1 MKCLLKYLYSHRL
14 PQTHSRPD
22 ETQTASREAAGRPQC
37 GFPAQG
43 SRNPGCPRRGFGA
56 ARLQTS
62 GVGCRNSRIQAPVG
76 LRRGRIPLGE
86 PTVLCS
92 LRMKVP

>member
-1 MKCLLKYLYSHRL
+1 MKCLLKYRIYSHRL

-22 ETQTASREAAGRPQC
+22 ETQTASGEAAGRPQC

-56 ARLQTS
+56 ARLQIS
-62 GVGCRNSRIQAPVG
+62 GVGCRNSRI
-76 LRRGRIPLGE
+76 PLGE
-86 PTVLCS
+86 PTTS
-92 LRMKVP
+92 LQLR